1 MHEKIAH
8 GEPMKMTNNMK
19 SSTLKTV
26 IASSLTVA
34 LLGTAIGGTAIASNH
49 YNNHGEPQIYRD
61 NNFGQVAS
69 QLRQNLRSS
78 GYYVM
83 DIQADGGDHINVYA
97 KKNNKPYELRYT
109 YPDLKLVSSKQKAW
123 SKVWQDKSN
132 HHNLEDKIKN
142 ESRYPTIKQSAI
154 NKLSNQ
160 GYKVTDIELDEQDDR
175 GVFEVEAERGNQQ
188 YDIILSYP
196 DLNTIKVEKD

>member
-1 MHEKIAH
+1 
-8 GEPMKMTNNMK
+8 MKTTNSTK
-19 SSTLKTV
+19 RLTLKTA
-26 IASSLTVA
+26 IASSLAMA
-34 LLGTAIGGTAIASNH
+34 LLGTAVGGTAIASNH
-49 YNNHGEPQIYRD
+49 SNHYGEQQIYRD
-61 NNFGQVAS
+61 GNFGQVAN

-78 GYYVM
+78 GYHVM
-83 DIQADGGDHINVYA
+83 DIQADGTNRINVYA
-97 KKNNKPYELRYT
+97 KKNNKPYQLKYT
-109 YPDLKLVSSKQKAW
+109 YPELRLISSQQKAW

-142 ESRYPTIKQSAI
+142 ESSYPTIKQSAI

-160 GYKVTDIELDEQDDR
+160 GYKVNDIELDEQDDR